1 MSCAMKR
8 MVLAIGLCL
17 LGACASSTLPKPIR
31 YYCFQPPEV
40 FVENA
45 ARVFRNNGYEV
56 RETDYV
62 SGEIVG
68 FKPERMFMMGDVP
81 IKAGPYLVKAQCRN
95 DTLTVFV
102 FTVKDDE
109 KTPERSWD
117 ETATDEFER
126 SQYMPLLGDLRALC
140 RREAQ

>member
-1 MSCAMKR
+1 MKN
-8 MVLAIGLCL
+8 LAVAVALCL
-17 LGACASSTLPKPIR
+17 LGACASSTSPKPIK
-31 YYCFQPPEV
+31 YSCSQSPEI

-95 DTLTVFV
+95 DTLTILV

-126 SQYMPLLGDLRALC
+126 SQYMPLLGELRALC